1 MKFSQ
6 QRTRVGGAIACFLLL
21 VTFAC
26 VFYLNFQQGFAA
38 RAWVQHTG
46 TVLDAIHVLEI
57 DLRELELQIVQNHNT
72 DPTVLA
78 RLSLDVERDIKTIG
92 NLTRDNSSQ
101 QQNIE
106 ECLRLY
112 SQLIRTANANPKT
125 ALPTLADWYDK
136 DLKLRKVLD
145 SMREEENRNLR
156 ERLAKVDQAFFR
168 DMALAVALFL
178 VFGPLLFM
186 TFGLLLRKI
195 QVQQHER
202 NSSRKLIAELEE
214 RSTEA
219 SLQNSFSQS
228 LQLCT
233 NLEDAYE
240 VIGGFIE
247 SLFPGVPGAVAF
259 VNNSRNLVSV
269 TRKWG
274 GESSLTGT
282 FVPESCCAFR
292 LSHAYSYPQE
302 SFTLT
307 CRHFVAQNP
316 DVYFCMPLVAQGETI
331 GLVYL
336 QTNASLHLRIGTLPL
351 LADQAAMA
359 IANLRLRDQLRNQS
373 LKDPLTGLFNRRYL
387 DSVLTREVDRA
398 LRQKKC
404 LGALMVDVD
413 HFKSINDRFGHEV
426 GDQVIK
432 RIGEA
437 LQNFFR
443 DSDVVCRFG
452 GEEFAVLLTDTNMEG
467 AVARADSFRAEVAQM
482 TWLILP
488 GHRVTISMGLALCPD
503 HGQSPD
509 QLMRAA
515 DKALYEAKGSGRNR
529 LILTSTEEIPEIA
542 LAGGILGS
550 SHKQDTRPG
559 GPSIIHKS
567 ESI

>member
-1 MKFSQ
+1 M
-6 QRTRVGGAIACFLLL
+6 IACLLL
-21 VTFAC
+21 LIAFGY
-26 VFYLNFQQGFAA
+26 VFYVNFQQGFSA
-38 RAWVQHTG
+38 RAAVQHTSS
-46 TVLDAIHVLEI
+46 VLDAIHSIEI
-57 DLRELELQIVQNHNT
+57 DLRELELQVIQSHGAESGT
-72 DPTVLA
+72 
-78 RLSLDVERDIKTIG
+78 LSHLSSDMSRDIKALSDLIK
-92 NLTRDNSSQ
+92 DNPTQ
-101 QQNIE
+101 QQDLE
-106 ECLRLY
+106 ECQRLY
-112 SQLIRTANANPKT
+112 AELVGETGVEKFKSPSDQTT
-125 ALPTLADWYDK
+125 WYDN
-136 DLKLRKVLD
+136 DLKLRKVLS
-145 SMREEENRNLR
+145 SMREEENHLMRV
-156 ERLAKVDQAFFR
+156 RLGKVDLTFFR
-168 DMALAVALFL
+168 DIALAVALFL
-178 VFGPLLFM
+178 VFGPLLFV
-186 TFGLLLRKI
+186 TFGLFLRKI
-195 QVQQHER
+195 QLQETER
-202 NSSRKLIAELEE
+202 ESSRLLIAELEE

-269 TRKWG
+269 TRKWA
-274 GESSLTGT
+274 GEGSLTAT

-302 SFTLT
+302 SFTLA

-331 GLVYL
+331 GLIHL
-336 QTNASLHLRIGTLPL
+336 QTSSTLHPRIQSLHL

-404 LGALMVDVD
+404 LGSLMVDID

-437 LQNFFR
+437 LQSFFR

-452 GEEFAVLLTDTNMEG
+452 GEEFAVLLTDTSTEG
-467 AVARADSFRAEVAQM
+467 AIARADTFRAEVAQM

-488 GHRVTISMGLALCPD
+488 GQRVTISMGLALCPD

-529 LILTSTEEIPEIA
+529 LILSSSEEAPEA
-542 LAGGILGS
+542 VA
-550 SHKQDTRPG
+550 KVTYR
-559 GPSIIHKS
+559 
-567 ESI
+567 